1 MLSLILCGIA
11 IAFLIAVVV
20 AHNSGDNSEKNEPE
34 DKLPAEFIAAMNVAG
49 INRNGCQMKH
59 VGSFIGKLV
68 REPDN
73 EFDQNA
79 IKVLHEDGTHIGYI
93 KSADTDAVRQMLGK
107 EFKPYPVVGQVKFVE
122 EEDEE
127 EGEDPGENLVLVE
140 DAKAGYF
147 VARIYIDSAHL

>member
-1 MLSLILCGIA
+1 MGIL
-11 IAFLIAVVV
+11 VVV
-20 AHNSGDNSEKNEPE
+20 GFLLVMLVVVVLAFNNKSEEGE
-34 DKLPAEFIAAMNVAG
+34 EKLPSEFIAAMNVAG
-49 INRNGCQMKH
+49 INKHGCSMKH
-59 VGSFIGKLV
+59 VGTFTGQLV
-68 REPDN
+68 AEPDN
-73 EFDQNA
+73 EFDENA

-93 KSADTDAVRQMLGK
+93 KSADTDAVRQMLGN